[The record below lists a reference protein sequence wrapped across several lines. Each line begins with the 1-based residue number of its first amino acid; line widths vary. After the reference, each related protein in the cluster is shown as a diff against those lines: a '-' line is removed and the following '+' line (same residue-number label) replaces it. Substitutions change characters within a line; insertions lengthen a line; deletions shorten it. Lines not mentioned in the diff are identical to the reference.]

1 MEDSIYLEARN
12 SLIYKG
18 KYDFSYLEKHM
29 YSKDVV
35 DLATKVISRLEKEFN
50 VNYKIDRGIIGPLD
64 IRVWK
69 VTNNV
74 IEDWLD

>member
-1 MEDSIYLEARN
+1 MQRHLRLLPSRKPYVYVA
-12 SLIYKG
+12 
-18 KYDFSYLEKHM
+18 
-29 YSKDVV
+29 
-35 DLATKVISRLEKEFN
+35 LATKVISRLEKEFN

-64 IRVWK
+64 IRVWE

>member
-12 SLIYKG
+12 SLMSKG
-18 KYDFSYLEKHM
+18 NYDFSHLESRM
-29 YSKDVV
+29 YIEDLVA
-35 DLATKVISRLEKEFN
+35 LATKVISRLEKEFN
-50 VNYKIDRGIIGPLD
+50 VNCKIDRGIIGPLD

>member
-1 MEDSIYLEARN
+1 MEDRIYLEARN
-12 SLIYKG
+12 SLMSKG
-18 KYDFSYLEKHM
+18 NYDFSHLESRM
-29 YSKDVV
+29 YSEDLVA
-35 DLATKVISRLEKEFN
+35 LATKVISRLEKEFN